1 MKHNTTRLHYLIL
14 ILITVLTLLLFFGVF
29 VQLKYDINFIEYAKY
44 SLPYSHEELEYM
56 KEKGYIIYSPD
67 SNAPPLSYIDKTT
80 GAYEGLIIDYMS
92 SISIESGMTVVC
104 NPLPWGK
111 IFEKIKRGD
120 VDTSD
125 IYSTDKREEDF
136 LFTQPIYSMA
146 GSVVVTDKRF
156 RALEDLA
163 GCKVA
168 VIKDDYAKEV
178 LEDSSGGFVLVTVKN
193 IEDGLD
199 ALESGGVDAI
209 AGDAPVIDFLL
220 NKRENKNSFYT
231 LDETLF
237 EKDVTFGVNKES
249 EILLN
254 ILNKTILRLKKKD
267 VLVKAQ
273 EKWFGVSSPVIKKG
287 NSYDAALF
295 ASIAVLFLIVIIFF
309 WNNTMKKKIKE
320 KTMQLEVN
328 EENLHTIINSLYTR
342 LVVIDQNGKIIEC
355 NHAAQEELQASEDII
370 INSCISDYPLLDYL
384 FILEIGDEKTHV
396 SYGNRFFDVSK
407 RKLLPLLENT
417 LLSFEDVTDKTI
429 YEKKMRQEVK
439 MAAINHLSAGFA
451 HEVRNPLG
459 IIRNYLF
466 ILRNEVSSEKGL
478 AALCAAEM
486 AVNRINSLI
495 SNLLNLSK
503 VEKDQLATID
513 LCALLENVVALE
525 GKHLRDENIE
535 ITFVPECCPI
545 IESNPE
551 SLKIIFLN
559 LIENAVDAAMT
570 SIKGGHIEQGIV
582 HISIN
587 ETDTQVVTEIR
598 DNGIGID
605 PKNKELVF
613 DAFFTTKDTGTG
625 LGLYIVQNEIKKIGG
640 NVEVESSPGCGTCFT
655 VTIPRIH

>member
-1 MKHNTTRLHYLIL
+1 MNQNTTRLHYFI
-14 ILITVLTLLLFFGVF
+14 IVLITVLTLLLFFGVF
-29 VQLKYDINFIEYAKY
+29 VQLKYDINFIEYAKF
-44 SLPYSHEELEYM
+44 SLPYSQEEQEYM
-56 KEKGYIIYSPD
+56 KEKGYLIYSPD

-80 GAYEGLIIDYMS
+80 GSYEGLIIDYMS

-104 NPLPWGK
+104 SPLPWGE
-111 IFEKIKRGD
+111 IFEKIKKGD

-125 IYSTDKREEDF
+125 IYRTDKREEDF

-156 RALEDLA
+156 KSLEDLV
-163 GCKVA
+163 GYKVA
-168 VIKDDYAKEV
+168 VIKDDYAKEI
-178 LEDSSGGFVLVTVKN
+178 LEDSSGRFVLVTVKN

-199 ALESGGVDAI
+199 ALESGEVDAV
-209 AGDAPVIDFLL
+209 AGDSPVIDFLL

-231 LDETLF
+231 F
-237 EKDVTFGVNKES
+237 EKNVTFGVNKES

-287 NSYDAALF
+287 NTYDAALF
-295 ASIAVLFLIVIIFF
+295 AAIAVLFFVVIIFF

-320 KTMQLEVN
+320 KTMQLEVS

-342 LVVIDQNGKIIEC
+342 LVVVDHDGIIIEC
-355 NHAAQEELQASEDII
+355 NHAAQEELQVSEDII
-370 INSCISDYPLLDYL
+370 INSCISNYPLLNYL
-384 FILEIGDEKTHV
+384 FTLNIGDELTHV

-429 YEKKMRQEVK
+429 YEKQMRQEVK
-439 MAAINHLSAGFA
+439 MTAINHLSAGFA

-478 AALCAAEM
+478 AALSAAEM

-503 VEKDQLATID
+503 VEKDQLTAIN
-513 LCALLENVVALE
+513 LCTLLENVVALE

-535 ITFVPECCPI
+535 ITFSPECCPV

-559 LIENAVDAAMT
+559 LIENAVDAAIA
-570 SIKGGHIEQGIV
+570 SIKCGHIEQGNVQIN
-582 HISIN
+582 IN
-587 ETDTQVVTEIR
+587 ETETQVITEIR
-598 DNGIGID
+598 DNGVGID
-605 PKNKELVF
+605 PENKELVF